1 MKLTTSQLRKII
13 KEELNNVL
21 VEGDLSGAGKKI
33 DPTNPMFRHIARQK
47 AKNTEYNGI
56 RHDELPFPLLFL
68 RDAFMEL
75 MYKPSKKLVNYL
87 AGLVKSGK
95 AKKKL
100 SKFLTNI
107 LVI

>member
-1 MKLTTSQLRKII
+1 MKLTTIQLRQII
-13 KEELNNVL
+13 KEELQNVL
-21 VEGDLSGAGKKI
+21 EGDLSDAGKKI

-47 AKNTEYNGI
+47 AKNTEYTGI

-87 AGLVKSGK
+87 AGLVKGGK
-95 AKKKL
+95 SEEEIK
-100 SKFLTNI
+100 SCY
-107 LVI
+107 